1 MKKSGWY
8 STSPAEAGTVLNAHQ
23 VRRMVATN
31 PMVLEHPA
39 DGLFRIA
46 FADNRICAAEDAYLR
61 EVARHFGFEVPDYAR
76 IRAHPFEPNKASCGN
91 AMRSSAW
98 PLTLRSARSES
109 HTVGSRVQATPN
121 SSWRKV

>member
-1 MKKSGWY
+1 
-8 STSPAEAGTVLNAHQ
+8 
-23 VRRMVATN
+23 
-31 PMVLEHPA
+31 MVLEHPL
-39 DGLFRIA
+39 DGLFHIA
-46 FADNRICAAEDAYLR
+46 FGDNRICAAEDAYLR